1 MVDCLVYSNIVF
13 MEGGGNA
20 EILTMI
26 FSDDMTYMVYNVN
39 VKLRLSRI
47 FYVSLHVMK

>member
-1 MVDCLVYSNIVF
+1 

-47 FYVSLHVMK
+47 FYVSLHVMKWRAMWDLNIFYV